1 MKIAVGVG
9 EGLQYLHEQTLDTFA
24 SRSITS
30 TNVMLFNGYEAK
42 IGDFSLSNASEEM
55 RTPFDPEHEYTK

>member
-24 SRSITS
+24 SRTITS
-30 TNVMLFNGYEAK
+30 MNVMLFNGYEAK